1 MYRAT
6 CAIALLVLLAMATG
20 CTMCAHPYDYCGPTF
35 TGGCGEQC
43 IPNARAGSI
52 CSGSSGCSSCGH
64 TVAAGEVNPQLQPI
78 AAPQDSQSDS
88 RDPQPVTVSV
98 DGKRR

>member
-6 CAIALLVLLAMATG
+6 CAIALLVLVVATG
-20 CTMCAHPYDYCGPTF
+20 CTMCAHPFDYCGPTY
-35 TGGCGEQC
+35 TGDCGEQC

-52 CSGSSGCSSCGH
+52 CSGYSGCSSCGH

-78 AAPQDSQSDS
+78 MAPQDSQSDY
-88 RDPQPVTVSV
+88 RNPRPATVRV